1 MTAEAR
7 GLALVVA
14 VLGSA
19 MALPSIDG
27 GAIAQRA
34 SSGPGGLQC
43 GVAQIR
49 GAGIVEYRG
58 TAVAPYSVVGEYSFE
73 VSRSGPGGQSITRQA
88 GRFEL
93 VPNAPRTLGTIV
105 LDDTAAEVVE
115 ASLMLTVDGRDI
127 ACRSTA

>member
-14 VLGSA
+14 VLGAA
-19 MALPSIDG
+19 MALPSTDG

-34 SSGPGGLQC
+34 VSAAGGLQC
-43 GVAQIR
+43 GVSQVR

-58 TAVAPYSVVGEYSFE
+58 TAVSPYSVVGEYSFQ

-88 GRFEL
+88 GMFEL

-105 LDDTAAEVVE
+105 LDDSVDMVVE
-115 ASLMLTVDGRDI
+115 ASLMLTVDGRGI
-127 ACRSTA
+127 ACSSTA

>member
-14 VLGSA
+14 VLGAA
-19 MALPSIDG
+19 MALPSTDG

-34 SSGPGGLQC
+34 AGGLQC
-43 GVAQIR
+43 GVSQVR

-58 TAVAPYSVVGEYSFE
+58 TAVSPYSVVGEYSFQ

-88 GRFEL
+88 GMFEL

-105 LDDTAAEVVE
+105 LDDSVDMVVE
-115 ASLMLTVDGRDI
+115 ASLMLTVDGRGI
-127 ACRSTA
+127 ACSSTA